1 MRDLAIHGNDL
12 IVATHGRSFWV
23 LDNIS
28 ALRQLGANVTN
39 SGAHLFEPA
48 EVIQLIPG
56 ADFVGT
62 PIPRDE
68 PIAENPPAGA
78 IIDYYLKSNAGG
90 PVTLEIIDPSGEV
103 IRKYSSEDKFPA
115 VDPDKLNYPPFW
127 ARTQEPLPATSGFHR
142 WIWDFRPTP
151 TAPAGRGGGGGG
163 RGGGQLALPGHY
175 TVRLTV
181 GGKSQTQP
189 LVVKPD
195 PRAK

>member
-1 MRDLAIHGNDL
+1 
-12 IVATHGRSFWV
+12 VA
-23 LDNIS
+23 
-28 ALRQLGANVTN
+28 N
-39 SGAHLFEPA
+39 STVHLFAPA
-48 EVIQLIPG
+48 GVIQLIPG

-78 IIDYYLKSNAGG
+78 MIDYYLKSNASG

-115 VDPDKLNYPPFW
+115 IDPDKLNYPPFW
-127 ARTQEPLPATSGFHR
+127 ARVQEPLPATAGFHR

-151 TAPAGRGGGGGG
+151 TGPTGRGGGG
-163 RGGGQLALPGHY
+163 RGSGTLALPGNY

-189 LVVKPD
+189 LIIKSD
-195 PRAK
+195 PRMK